1 MAVYIFDPNPHN
13 ITLTCPWCGTE
24 FKPKAKNAKY
34 CCVTCKNKAQ
44 YERTK
49 KRNYESNKA

>member
-34 CCVTCKNKAQ
+34 CCVRRFKVCSRSSA
-44 YERTK
+44 
-49 KRNYESNKA
+49 